1 MGTAKW
7 SDLNY
12 EVAIFKTFE
21 EIKLVENKAAAVAEF
36 LKKDK
41 AAFDIQNKFGR
52 YRIEIEEKK
61 GKWLDEN
68 FPHGVNA
75 KYRNS
80 GVTQMETPE
89 LTDENSESITVE
101 NADLE
106 VEMPVSPKESSNAR
120 LINNE
125 PDLRE
130 KVINELIQKGKV
142 ITPKLVSTGIRKI
155 LKGTTLEDK
164 KAEFIK
170 QSKNDIF
177 ILPEVCLMDCN
188 DFMNTFDDDSI
199 DLLFTDPPYSTDV
212 PNIAEFTKKWL
223 EIAIKKTKKTGR
235 MLIFAGA
242 YPEEVQAFLNV
253 LLSQDKFI
261 VDCPLIW
268 TFKNTLGV
276 TPKMYYNLNYQFIW
290 HLYSKDSPELDTSIT
305 NEMFSVMEVNAPDAR
320 LGNKVHTWQKPDDLA
335 LRLIRHTTKVNDLIV
350 DPFACTGSFILA
362 ANRLLRTGKGCDNS
376 QENLNIAISR
386 GCQLMRI

>member
-52 YRIEIEEKK
+52 YRIEIEDKK

-155 LKGTTLEDK
+155 LKRTTLEDK
-164 KAEFIK
+164 RAEFIK

-199 DLLFTDPPYSTDV
+199 DLLFTDPPYSTDT
-212 PNIAEFTKKWL
+212 PNIAEFTKNWL

-253 LLSQDKFI
+253 LLSQDKFT

-276 TPKMYYNLNYQFIW
+276 TPKMYYNLNYQLIW
-290 HLYSKDSPELDTSIT
+290 HLYSKNSPELDTSIT

-320 LGNKVHTWQKPDDLA
+320 LGNKLHTWQKPDDLA
-335 LRLIRHTTKVNDLIV
+335 LK
-350 DPFACTGSFILA
+350 
-362 ANRLLRTGKGCDNS
+362 
-376 QENLNIAISR
+376 
-386 GCQLMRI
+386 